1 MKKTLVLDL
10 DGVIATGTTEE
21 VYSDE
26 AGWAFEKCE
35 VMEGAKEGLE
45 RLSKEYNLILST
57 ARRKTDI
64 DKTMKWLKEK
74 GLIDFFTEI
83 RIDEKPSAE
92 LYIDDKA
99 YRFTT
104 WDKLNKDFWGGKNL
118 RLVRA
123 KKDDYKNEELM
134 KRLYDIVCDE
144 RNAQLADT
152 IVSSYEE
159 TVNVWYKTIFPWDN
173 DYAWFLFDGDILVGW
188 LECWGV
194 RDNTGW
200 LLIMLHRDYQG
211 KGIGG
216 KAIEMF
222 EKECFEVIGL
232 RKLFLGVDSF
242 NPNAR
247 RLYERL
253 GWKLE
258 GVISEAREVNGK
270 LWDRIIM
277 SKKPSQ

>member
-1 MKKTLVLDL
+1 
-10 DGVIATGTTEE
+10 
-21 VYSDE
+21 
-26 AGWAFEKCE
+26 
-35 VMEGAKEGLE
+35 
-45 RLSKEYNLILST
+45 
-57 ARRKTDI
+57 
-64 DKTMKWLKEK
+64 MKWLKEK
-74 GLIDFFTEI
+74 GLIDFFTQI

-104 WDKLNKDFWGGKNL
+104 WDKFNKDFWGGKNL

-152 IVSSYEE
+152 VVSSYEE

-194 RDNTGW
+194 EIIQVGF
-200 LLIMLHRDYQG
+200 DYASQRLPRQRNRRKSNRNVREG
-211 KGIGG
+211 
-216 KAIEMF
+216 M
-222 EKECFEVIGL
+222 FEVIGL
-232 RKLFLGVDSF
+232 RNCF
-242 NPNAR
+242 
-247 RLYERL
+247 
-253 GWKLE
+253 
-258 GVISEAREVNGK
+258 
-270 LWDRIIM
+270 
-277 SKKPSQ
+277 